1 MSRIQDILAKAE
13 RDGTAR
19 RLQAASGAITA
30 PATVLT
36 PHFDGASAL
45 GTHAF
50 TPARAHD
57 DTGYEAT
64 AAAAEP
70 ALTEPAVLEPRTAR
84 PTLHPALVAAIAP
97 HAEAAEQYRAIRTRL
112 TAREELGPLRTVGVT
127 SPATGDGKSVTAANL
142 ALTMAQEIQRRVVLV
157 DADLRDPSV
166 HRLFAVDRGPG
177 LAEVLAGE
185 ASLED
190 ALIEL
195 PDLRLTLLP
204 AGRTAEYPAELLGSD
219 MMRRLVDQ
227 LGVRFDRILLDLPAA
242 LPVADVGS
250 IAPHVDG
257 MLMVVRAG
265 VTQRPALDQALALFE
280 EQKVIGVVL
289 NEAHQ

>member
-13 RDGTAR
+13 REGTAR
-19 RLQAASGAITA
+19 RLQPTSGAITA

-36 PHFDGASAL
+36 PHFDGATTL

-50 TPARAHD
+50 TPARVHD
-57 DTGYEAT
+57 DSAYDAMPV
-64 AAAAEP
+64 AAAPVISAP
-70 ALTEPAVLEPRTAR
+70 AALEPRTAR

-97 HAEAAEQYRAIRTRL
+97 HSEAAEQYRAIRTRL
-112 TAREELGPLRTVGVT
+112 TLREELGPLRTIGVT
-127 SPATGDGKSVTAANL
+127 SPANGEGKSVTAANL
-142 ALTMAQEIQRRVVLV
+142 ALTMAQETQRRVVLV

-177 LAEVLAGE
+177 LAEVLTGE
-185 ASLED
+185 ATLED

-204 AGRTAEYPAELLGSD
+204 AGRVADYPAELLGSAV
-219 MMRRLVDQ
+219 MRRLLDQ
-227 LGVRFDRILLDLPAA
+227 LGDRFDRMLLDLPSA

-250 IAPHVDG
+250 VAPHVDG

-265 VTQRPALDQALALFE
+265 VTQRPALDQALALFD

-289 NEAHQ
+289 NEAHP